1 MRQLY
6 TGIAGVGFASQ
17 TKYTS
22 SESPAECLKAQ
33 QGGDLRSRRENL
45 RGTHIGP
52 GAGLRSRADKQA
64 NDSGPAIVDGTR
76 RPRGTNEAETIG
88 SHRIIRHRT
97 GLVRA
102 GAADQESDML
112 GA

>member
-33 QGGDLRSRRENL
+33 PGGRPQEPKGEPSWDSYQ
-45 RGTHIGP
+45 TWS
-52 GAGLRSRADKQA
+52 GLRSRANTQA
-64 NDSGPAIVDGTR
+64 NDSGPAM
-76 RPRGTNEAETIG
+76 
-88 SHRIIRHRT
+88 H
-97 GLVRA
+97 
-102 GAADQESDML
+102 
-112 GA
+112 